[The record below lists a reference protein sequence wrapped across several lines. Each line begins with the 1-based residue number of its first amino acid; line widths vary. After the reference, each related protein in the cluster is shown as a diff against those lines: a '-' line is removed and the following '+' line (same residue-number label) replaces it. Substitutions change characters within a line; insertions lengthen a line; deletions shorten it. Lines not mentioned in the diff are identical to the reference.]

1 VKLLE
6 QLPLFRL
13 PRSVP
18 VAPDVK
24 SRHVLIGARAV
35 PYELRQG
42 KGRRLALTIDERGLR
57 IGAPPR
63 LTFAEI
69 EAFVHTHAEW
79 VLAKLDEYSARNTH
93 RFVRICDGAR
103 LPLLGGE
110 AEVRVTTGANRVL
123 WQGDTLVLA
132 AKPDADLDALARR
145 GLQRR
150 ALEHFALRIGHYAAV
165 LDRPVPELGLSSARG
180 RWGSCSS
187 ATGIRINWRLIHLP
201 PHLADYVIA
210 HELAH
215 LVEMNH
221 SARFWRVVGRLF
233 PDWRAARDELKRRAA
248 DIPIL

>member
-1 VKLLE
+1 VKLFE

-13 PRSVP
+13 PPNAP

-24 SRHVLIGARAV
+24 ARHVLIGARAV

-63 LTFAEI
+63 LTLAEI
-69 EAFVHTHAEW
+69 EAFVRSHGDW
-79 VLAKLDEYSARNTH
+79 VLEKLDEYAARNTQ
-93 RFVRICDGAR
+93 RFLRICDGAR

-110 AEVRVTTGANRVL
+110 AAVRVVSGANRVL
-123 WQGDTLVLA
+123 WQGDELVLA
-132 AKPDADLDALARR
+132 ARPDADLDALARR

-150 ALEHFALRIGHYAAV
+150 ALEHFAIRLGHYAA
-165 LDRPVPELGLSSARG
+165 LMDRPAPPLGLSSARS
-180 RWGSCSS
+180 RWGSCSTQ
-187 ATGIRINWRLIHLP
+187 TGIRINWRLVHLP
-201 PHLADYVIA
+201 PHLGDYVVA
-210 HELAH
+210 HEMAH

-221 SARFWRVVGRLF
+221 SARFWRVVGGIF
-233 PDWRAARDELKRRAA
+233 PDWRAARAELKRRAA